1 MQPTSR
7 KPTYHLYT
15 LRFEAYMYKA
25 IADILSRFPRLSHE
39 AIAQRTGIPI
49 ELVKKWVEIHE

>member
-1 MQPTSR
+1 MQPTSK

-15 LRFEAYMYKA
+15 MRIETYLHTA
-25 IADILSRFPRLSHE
+25 ITGILTRFPRLSHE

-49 ELVKKWVEIHE
+49 GLIKNWVEIHE